1 MSFKKNLKLLAFI
14 QIFIAILMLVP
25 LFVSYR
31 YGESKAAH
39 SFLITIGIMV
49 LFSGGVLLVL
59 RKTEITNLRQ
69 RDGFFFVTFSWIMA
83 TAFGAIPLVM
93 SGEFTSYSAAFFEIM
108 SGFTTTGATTF
119 SDAIIPEL
127 GHPMYTLT
135 GIEGC
140 SKGILFWRSMTNW
153 LGGMGIVVLFVALL
167 PAIGA
172 TTGAG
177 TFHLMGAESVGPVK
191 GKLTPKTKTTAMA
204 LWGIYVGFSVLETI
218 CLLFGGLSLYESVTV
233 TFSTIAAAGF
243 CVKASSIGAFNS
255 AYVDAIVTLFM
266 LIAGANFALY
276 YRAFTGKIKSV
287 LRDSE
292 LRWFFGIWFIASLA
306 AAVQLTTTGTY
317 DNILTAFRYSAFHV
331 ASILTTTGFATTNYL
346 NWPSFSIMIVV
357 LMMFIGGC
365 AGSAGGGMKVTRIE
379 TLCKLGGNTIRKR
392 IHPSSVT
399 KVRLGDDII
408 HDDTVLSIAAFCA
421 IYMLTWLLGTVIL
434 TLTGNTI
441 ETCMAASILTLGN
454 IGIGFGDVGPAG
466 NFSIFPNWSLWVC
479 SFEMLL
485 GRLEI
490 FTVLVLFSRSFW
502 KR

>member
-1 MSFKKNLKLLAFI
+1 MSFKKNIKLLAFI

-25 LFVSYR
+25 LFVSYW
-31 YGESKAAH
+31 YGESKAVR
-39 SFLITIGIMV
+39 SFLITIAMMV
-49 LFSGGVLLVL
+49 LISGGALLIL

-69 RDGFFFVTFSWIMA
+69 RDGFFFVTFSWIIA
-83 TAFGAIPLVM
+83 TSFGAIPLIL

-119 SDAIIPEL
+119 SET
-127 GHPMYTLT
+127 GVFTRT

-140 SKGILFWRSMTNW
+140 CKGILFWRSMTNW

-218 CLLFGGLSLYESVTV
+218 FLLFGGLDLYEAVTV

-255 AYVDAIVTLFM
+255 AYVDAVVTLFM
-266 LIAGANFALY
+266 LIAGANFSLY
-276 YRAFTGKIKSV
+276 YRAFTGKVKSA
-287 LRDSE
+287 LKDSE
-292 LRWFFGIWFIASLA
+292 LRWFMGIWFFASVA
-306 AAVQLTTTGTY
+306 AAIQLTYTGTY
-317 DNILTAFRYSAFHV
+317 DNILTAFRYAAFHV
-331 ASILTTTGFATTNYL
+331 ASVLTTTGFATTNYL
-346 NWPSFSIMIVV
+346 NWPTFSIMVVV

-379 TLCKLGGNTIRKR
+379 TLVKLGGNTIRKR

-408 HDDTVLSIAAFCA
+408 HDDTIMSIAAFCV
-421 IYMLTWLLGTVIL
+421 IYMVTWLLGTVVL
-434 TLTGNTI
+434 TLTGNSV

-466 NFSIFPNWSLWVC
+466 NFSIFPAWSLWVC

-490 FTVLVLFSRSFW
+490 FTVLALFSRSFW

>member
-1 MSFKKNLKLLAFI
+1 MSFKKNIKLLAFI
-14 QIFIAILMLVP
+14 QIFIALLMLVP
-25 LFVSYR
+25 LGVSYR
-31 YGESKAAH
+31 YGETNAAN
-39 SFLITIGIMV
+39 SFLLTIAMMV
-49 LFSGGVLLVL
+49 LISGGTLLIL

-69 RDGFFFVTFSWIMA
+69 RDGFFFVTLSWIIA
-83 TAFGAIPLVM
+83 TSFGAIPLVL
-93 SGEFTSYSAAFFEIM
+93 SGEFSSYSAAFFEIM

-119 SDAIIPEL
+119 SET
-127 GHPMYTLT
+127 GVYTRT

-140 SKGILFWRSMTNW
+140 CKGILFWRSMTNW

-218 CLLFGGLSLYESVTV
+218 FLLFGGLSLYEAVTV

-255 AYVDAIVTLFM
+255 AYVDAVVTLFM
-266 LIAGANFALY
+266 LIAGANFSLY
-276 YRAFTGKIKSV
+276 YKAFTGKIKSV
-287 LRDSE
+287 LKDSE
-292 LRWFFGIWFIASLA
+292 LRWFMGIWFLASLA
-306 AAVQLTTTGTY
+306 AAIQLTRTGTY
-317 DNILTAFRYSAFHV
+317 DNILTAFRYAAFHV
-331 ASILTTTGFATTNYL
+331 ASVLTTTGFATTNYL
-346 NWPSFSIMIVV
+346 NWPSFSIMVVV

-408 HDDTVLSIAAFCA
+408 HDDTLMSIAAFCV
-421 IYMLTWLLGTVIL
+421 IYMVTWLLGTVIL

-490 FTVLVLFSRSFW
+490 FTVLALFSRSFW

>member
-1 MSFKKNLKLLAFI
+1 MSFKKNIKLLAFI
-14 QIFIAILMLVP
+14 QIFIALLMLVP
-25 LFVSYR
+25 LGVSYR
-31 YGESKAAH
+31 YGETKAAN
-39 SFLITIGIMV
+39 SFLLTIAMMV
-49 LFSGGVLLVL
+49 LISGGTLLIL

-69 RDGFFFVTFSWIMA
+69 RDGFFFVTLSWIIA
-83 TAFGAIPLVM
+83 TSFGAIPLVL
-93 SGEFTSYSAAFFEIM
+93 SGEFSSYSAAFFEIM

-119 SDAIIPEL
+119 SET
-127 GHPMYTLT
+127 GVYTRT

-140 SKGILFWRSMTNW
+140 CKGILFWRSMTNW

-218 CLLFGGLSLYESVTV
+218 FLLFGGLSLYEAVTV

-266 LIAGANFALY
+266 LIAGANFSLY
-276 YRAFTGKIKSV
+276 YKAFTGKIKSV
-287 LRDSE
+287 LKDSE
-292 LRWFFGIWFIASLA
+292 LRWFMGIWFLASLA
-306 AAVQLTTTGTY
+306 AAIQLTRIGTY
-317 DNILTAFRYSAFHV
+317 DNILTAFRYAAFHV
-331 ASILTTTGFATTNYL
+331 ASVLTTTGFATTNYL
-346 NWPSFSIMIVV
+346 NWPSFSIMVVV

-408 HDDTVLSIAAFCA
+408 HDDTLMSIAAFCV
-421 IYMLTWLLGTVIL
+421 IYMVTWLLGTVIL

-490 FTVLVLFSRSFW
+490 FTVLALFSRSFW

>member
-1 MSFKKNLKLLAFI
+1 MSFKKNIKLLAFI
-14 QIFIAILMLVP
+14 QIFIALLMLVP
-25 LFVSYR
+25 LGVSYR
-31 YGESKAAH
+31 YGETKAAN
-39 SFLITIGIMV
+39 SFLLTIAMMV
-49 LFSGGVLLVL
+49 LISGGTLLIL

-69 RDGFFFVTFSWIMA
+69 RDGFFFVTLSWIIA
-83 TAFGAIPLVM
+83 TSFGAIPLVL
-93 SGEFTSYSAAFFEIM
+93 SGEFSSYSAAFFEIM

-119 SDAIIPEL
+119 SET
-127 GHPMYTLT
+127 GVYTRT

-140 SKGILFWRSMTNW
+140 CKGILFWRSMTNW

-218 CLLFGGLSLYESVTV
+218 FLLFGGLSLYEAVTV

-266 LIAGANFALY
+266 LIAGANFSLY
-276 YRAFTGKIKSV
+276 YKAFTGKIKSV
-287 LRDSE
+287 LKDSE
-292 LRWFFGIWFIASLA
+292 LGWFMGIWFLASLA
-306 AAVQLTTTGTY
+306 AAIQLTRTGTY
-317 DNILTAFRYSAFHV
+317 DNILTAFRYAAFHV
-331 ASILTTTGFATTNYL
+331 ASVLTTTGFATTNYL
-346 NWPSFSIMIVV
+346 NWPSFSIMVVV

-408 HDDTVLSIAAFCA
+408 HDDTLMSIAAFCV
-421 IYMLTWLLGTVIL
+421 IYMVTWLLGTVIL

-490 FTVLVLFSRSFW
+490 FTVLALFSRSFW

>member
-1 MSFKKNLKLLAFI
+1 MSFKKNIKLLAFI

-25 LFVSYR
+25 LGVSYR
-31 YGESKAAH
+31 YGETKAAN
-39 SFLITIGIMV
+39 SFLLTIAMMV
-49 LFSGGVLLVL
+49 LISGGTLLIL

-69 RDGFFFVTFSWIMA
+69 RDGFFFVTLSWIIA
-83 TAFGAIPLVM
+83 TSFGAIPLVL

-119 SDAIIPEL
+119 SET
-127 GHPMYTLT
+127 GVFTRT

-140 SKGILFWRSMTNW
+140 GKGILFWRSMTNW

-218 CLLFGGLSLYESVTV
+218 FLLFGGLSLYEAVTV

-266 LIAGANFALY
+266 LIAGANFSLY
-276 YRAFTGKIKSV
+276 YKAFTGKIKSV
-287 LRDSE
+287 LKDSE
-292 LRWFFGIWFIASLA
+292 LRWFMGIWFFASVA
-306 AAVQLTTTGTY
+306 AAIQLTHTGTY
-317 DNILTAFRYSAFHV
+317 DNILTAFRYAAFHV
-331 ASILTTTGFATTNYL
+331 ASVLTTTGFATTNYL
-346 NWPSFSIMIVV
+346 NWPSFSIMVVV

-392 IHPSSVT
+392 IHPSSVS

-408 HDDTVLSIAAFCA
+408 HDDTIMSIAAFCV
-421 IYMLTWLLGTVIL
+421 IYMVTWLLGTVVL

-466 NFSIFPNWSLWVC
+466 NFSIFPAWSLWVC

-490 FTVLVLFSRSFW
+490 FTVLALFSRSFW

>member
-1 MSFKKNLKLLAFI
+1 MSFKKNIKLLAFI
-14 QIFIAILMLVP
+14 QIFIALLMLVP
-25 LFVSYR
+25 LGVSYR
-31 YGESKAAH
+31 YGETKATN
-39 SFLITIGIMV
+39 SFLLTIAMMV
-49 LFSGGVLLVL
+49 LISGGTLLIL

-69 RDGFFFVTFSWIMA
+69 RDGFFFVTLSWIIA
-83 TAFGAIPLVM
+83 TSFGAIPLVL

-119 SDAIIPEL
+119 SET
-127 GHPMYTLT
+127 GVFTRT

-140 SKGILFWRSMTNW
+140 GKGILFWRSMTNW

-218 CLLFGGLSLYESVTV
+218 FLLFGGLSLYEAVTV

-266 LIAGANFALY
+266 LIAGANFSLY
-276 YRAFTGKIKSV
+276 YKAFTGKIKSV
-287 LRDSE
+287 LKDSE
-292 LRWFFGIWFIASLA
+292 LRWFMGIWFLASLA
-306 AAVQLTTTGTY
+306 AAIQLTHTGTY
-317 DNILTAFRYSAFHV
+317 DNILTAFRYAAFHV
-331 ASILTTTGFATTNYL
+331 ASVLTTTGFATTNYL
-346 NWPSFSIMIVV
+346 NWPSFSIMVVV

-408 HDDTVLSIAAFCA
+408 HDDTLMSIAAFCV
-421 IYMLTWLLGTVIL
+421 IYMVTWLLGTVIL

-490 FTVLVLFSRSFW
+490 FTVLALFSRSFW